1 MFFVKVSPFGGAKVG
16 ICWMTTKEGCIF
28 VAPKTGRPMELNDLQ
43 SFLRTPRDIVI
54 LSHRNPDGD
63 AVGSCL
69 ALGHLLE
76 GMGHTVRIFLPSEY
90 PPVYNW
96 LPGIDRIRIHDV
108 HAEEIDPVLRRAEA
122 LWMLDFNALDRIDRM
137 GEILHERDD
146 ILRILIDHHIDPEPI
161 ADVMVTDTEVS
172 STCELLWDFIAD
184 MGWKNNV
191 DLPVAQCLMTGIL
204 TDTGSFRYNTRP
216 PLFHKVADL
225 LARGVDLNELQ
236 IRLYNNMPE
245 KQLRLLG
252 YCLHERMEVLEEYHT
267 AIISLS
273 KEDFKRFDIQ
283 RGDTEGIVNY
293 MLMIDKI
300 RMAVLITEQP
310 NIIKLSFRSLG
321 DFSVQELARDHFKG
335 GGHKNAAGGAVYGN
349 LVKTVEKVKALLPRY
364 AHQLKNSR
372 IYAQP

>member
-1 MFFVKVSPFGGAKVG
+1 
-16 ICWMTTKEGCIF
+16 
-28 VAPKTGRPMELNDLQ
+28 
-43 SFLRTPRDIVI
+43 
-54 LSHRNPDGD
+54 LS
-63 AVGSCL
+63 
-69 ALGHLLE
+69 
-76 GMGHTVRIFLPSEY
+76 
-90 PPVYNW
+90 
-96 LPGIDRIRIHDV
+96 
-108 HAEEIDPVLRRAEA
+108 
-122 LWMLDFNALDRIDRM
+122 
-137 GEILHERDD
+137 
-146 ILRILIDHHIDPEPI
+146 
-161 ADVMVTDTEVS
+161 
-172 STCELLWDFIAD
+172 
-184 MGWKNNV
+184 
-191 DLPVAQCLMTGIL
+191 VAQCLMTGIL

-225 LARGVDLNELQ
+225 LAKGVDLNELQ
-236 IRLYNNMPE
+236 IRLFNNMPE

-267 AIISLS
+267 AIIGLS

-349 LVKTVEKVKALLPRY
+349 LAKTIEKVKALLPRY
-364 AHQLKNSR
+364 AHQLKNAQ